1 MLLCGLATL
10 SVPLLP
16 TYTWLATASGLFGL
30 SIAANYSLA
39 AVILVDLISL
49 ERFVN
54 AYGLLLLFQ
63 GVANLVG
70 PPLAGWIRDVT
81 GKLNQTIINGSIS
94 TRKQN
99 VFFFLKKGSY
109 DTSFYIAGVVII
121 LSGAILVML
130 PAFQHVKLRMSSA
143 NGSLEAGMLPKE
155 ENQQATTKASYVN
168 AKPTSRDK
176 TISTAI

>member
-70 PPLAGWIRDVT
+70 PPIAGWIRDVT
-81 GKLNQTIINGSIS
+81 GKFIII
-94 TRKQN
+94 
-99 VFFFLKKGSY
+99 
-109 DTSFYIAGVVII
+109 
-121 LSGAILVML
+121 
-130 PAFQHVKLRMSSA
+130 
-143 NGSLEAGMLPKE
+143 
-155 ENQQATTKASYVN
+155 
-168 AKPTSRDK
+168 
-176 TISTAI
+176 